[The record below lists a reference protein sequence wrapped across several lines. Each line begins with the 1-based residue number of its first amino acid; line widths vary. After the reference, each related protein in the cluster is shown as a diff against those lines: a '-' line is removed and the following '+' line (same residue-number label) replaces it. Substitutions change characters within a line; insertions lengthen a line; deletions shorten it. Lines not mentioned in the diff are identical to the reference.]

1 MPNFDAP
8 QSPIEAI
15 LQNMLGANNTLREPQ
30 SRNEALL
37 LQILDAMQ
45 HGGGDVTAQAV
56 LAALQDMDEEEA
68 AAALDALGGVSRD
81 EIGSVFTIRGSV
93 ATVADLPATGNAVG
107 DVYYVEAV
115 SAGYIWITSTDHPTG
130 YWEELGEPID
140 LSAYEQKP
148 TQEYP
153 VGSAVTITPAANTI
167 YNCGELTSLT
177 ISNPP
182 ALGAYSIVFT
192 SGATAT
198 TTTIPA
204 TILGLE
210 DFAAE
215 ANTVYE
221 INVLDNRAVFKGWP
235 LQAGE

>member
-1 MPNFDAP
+1 MPTFDAP

-93 ATVADLPATGNAVG
+93 ATVADLPATGNAIG

-115 SAGYIWITSTDHPTG
+115 QAGYVWITSTTYPDG

-140 LSAYEQKP
+140 LSAYELKP
-148 TQEYP
+148 TT
-153 VGSAVTITPAANTI
+153 VTDLSSTSVTLAATANTI
-167 YNCGELTSLT
+167 YKYGELASLT
-177 ISNPP
+177 ISSFP
-182 ALGAYSIVFT
+182 ADGSFWVWFT
-192 SGATAT
+192 SGATPT
-198 TTTIPA
+198 TTVGIA
-204 TILGLE
+204 N
-210 DFAAE
+210 FVAE
-215 ANTVYE
+215 ANKRYKITVEDGYATYDSWS
-221 INVLDNRAVFKGWP
+221 IGGGA
-235 LQAGE
+235 